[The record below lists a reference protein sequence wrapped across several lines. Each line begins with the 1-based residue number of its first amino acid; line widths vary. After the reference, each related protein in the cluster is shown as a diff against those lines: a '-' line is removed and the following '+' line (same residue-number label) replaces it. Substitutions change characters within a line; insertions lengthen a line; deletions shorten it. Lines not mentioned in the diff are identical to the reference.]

1 MIYIKQ
7 TKQQIISKC
16 KKLKKENNKLSAS
29 VDYLQKDNKGQ
40 QTYIDELV
48 NRKEQFKEERNE
60 ALDNVET
67 LKKEKDVLELGYL
80 KDIVGLQKKLI
91 TKLEDTEVK
100 TPVYNNYYGN
110 ENNNNTVT
118 STSPVATN
126 GFATSS
132 TSFTT

>member
-16 KKLKKENNKLSAS
+16 KKLKKENNKLSAD
-29 VDYLQKDNKGQ
+29 VDYLREDNKGQ
-40 QTYIDELV
+40 QTYIDELE

-60 ALDNVET
+60 ALNDVDT
-67 LKKEKDVLELGYL
+67 LKKDKDVLELGYL

-100 TPVYNNYYGN
+100 APVYNNYYGS

-118 STSPVATN
+118 SPSPTNAN

>member
-29 VDYLQKDNKGQ
+29 VDYLQEDNKGQ

>member
-16 KKLKKENNKLSAS
+16 KKLKKENNKLSAD
-29 VDYLQKDNKGQ
+29 VDYLKEDNKGQ
-40 QTYIDELV
+40 QTYINELE
-48 NRKEQFKEERNE
+48 NRRDQFREERNE
-60 ALDNVET
+60 ALDDADT

-100 TPVYNNYYGN
+100 APVYNNYYGN
-110 ENNNNTVT
+110 ENNASTVT
-118 STSPVATN
+118 STSPTTTN

-132 TSFTT
+132 TSYTI

>member
-16 KKLKKENNKLSAS
+16 KKLKKENNKLSID
-29 VDYLQKDNKGQ
+29 VDCLKEDNKGQ
-40 QTYIDELV
+40 QTYIDELE

-60 ALDNVET
+60 ALNDVDT

-100 TPVYNNYYGN
+100 APVYNNYYGN
-110 ENNNNTVT
+110 DNTGAST
-118 STSPVATN
+118 STSPTNTN

-132 TSFTT
+132 TSILT

>member
-16 KKLKKENNKLSAS
+16 KKLKKENNKLSAD
-29 VDYLQKDNKGQ
+29 VDYLREDNKGQ
-40 QTYIDELV
+40 QTYIDELE

-60 ALDNVET
+60 ALNDVDT

-100 TPVYNNYYGN
+100 APVYNNYYGN
-110 ENNNNTVT
+110 KNNNNTVT
-118 STSPVATN
+118 STSPTN
-126 GFATSS
+126 TNVLATSS

>member
-16 KKLKKENNKLSAS
+16 KKLKKENNKLSID
-29 VDYLQKDNKGQ
+29 VDCLKEDNKGQ
-40 QTYIDELV
+40 QTYIDELE

-60 ALDNVET
+60 ALNDVDT

-100 TPVYNNYYGN
+100 APVYNNYYGN

-118 STSPVATN
+118 STSPTNTN

-132 TSFTT
+132 TSYTI

>member
-16 KKLKKENNKLSAS
+16 KKLKKENNKLSVD
-29 VDYLQKDNKGQ
+29 VDYLREDNKGQ
-40 QTYIDELV
+40 QTYIDELE

-60 ALDNVET
+60 ALNDVDT

-100 TPVYNNYYGN
+100 APVYNNYYGN
-110 ENNNNTVT
+110 ENNASTVT
-118 STSPVATN
+118 STSPTTTN

-132 TSFTT
+132 TSYTI

>member
-110 ENNNNTVT
+110 DNTGAIT
-118 STSPVATN
+118 STSPTNTN
-126 GFATSS
+126 GFTTSS

>member
-16 KKLKKENNKLSAS
+16 KKLKKENNKLSID
-29 VDYLQKDNKGQ
+29 VDCLKEDNKGQ
-40 QTYIDELV
+40 QTYIDELE

-60 ALDNVET
+60 ALNDVDT

-100 TPVYNNYYGN
+100 APVYNNYYGN
-110 ENNNNTVT
+110 DNTGAST
-118 STSPVATN
+118 STSPTNTN

-132 TSFTT
+132 TSIIT

>member
-16 KKLKKENNKLSAS
+16 KKLKKENNKLSAD
-29 VDYLQKDNKGQ
+29 VDYLREDNKGQ
-40 QTYIDELV
+40 QTYIDELE

-60 ALDNVET
+60 ALNDVDT
-67 LKKEKDVLELGYL
+67 LKKDKYVLELGYL
-80 KDIVGLQKKLI
+80 KDIVCLQKKLI

-100 TPVYNNYYGN
+100 APVYNNYYGN

-118 STSPVATN
+118 STSPTNAN

>member
-16 KKLKKENNKLSAS
+16 KKLKKENNKLSAD
-29 VDYLQKDNKGQ
+29 VDYLKEDNKGQ
-40 QTYIDELV
+40 QTYINELE
-48 NRKEQFKEERNE
+48 NRRDQFREERNE
-60 ALDNVET
+60 ALDDADT

>member
-16 KKLKKENNKLSAS
+16 KKLKKENNKLSAD
-29 VDYLQKDNKGQ
+29 VDYLREDNKGQ
-40 QTYIDELV
+40 QTYIDELE

-60 ALDNVET
+60 ALNDVDT

-100 TPVYNNYYGN
+100 APVYNNYYGN

-118 STSPVATN
+118 STSPTNTN

>member
-16 KKLKKENNKLSAS
+16 KKLKKENNKLSF
-29 VDYLQKDNKGQ
+29 VIDYLREDNKGQ
-40 QTYIDELV
+40 QTYIDELE

-60 ALDNVET
+60 ALNDVDT

-100 TPVYNNYYGN
+100 APLYNNYYGN

-118 STSPVATN
+118 STSPTTTN

-132 TSFTT
+132 TSYTI

>member
-100 TPVYNNYYGN
+100 APVYNNYYGN

-118 STSPVATN
+118 STSPVVTN

>member
-16 KKLKKENNKLSAS
+16 KKLKKENNKLSID
-29 VDYLQKDNKGQ
+29 VDCLKEDNKGQ
-40 QTYIDELV
+40 QTYIDELE

-60 ALDNVET
+60 ALNDVDT

-100 TPVYNNYYGN
+100 APVYNNYYGN
-110 ENNNNTVT
+110 DNTGAST
-118 STSPVATN
+118 STSPTNTN

-132 TSFTT
+132 SSTIIT

>member
-16 KKLKKENNKLSAS
+16 KKLKKENNKLSFDI
-29 VDYLQKDNKGQ
+29 DYLREDNKGQ
-40 QTYIDELV
+40 QTYIDELE

-60 ALDNVET
+60 ALNDVDT
-67 LKKEKDVLELGYL
+67 LKKDKDVLELGYL

-100 TPVYNNYYGN
+100 APVYNNYYGN

-118 STSPVATN
+118 STSPVNTN
-126 GFATSS
+126 GFTTSS

>member
-16 KKLKKENNKLSAS
+16 KKLKKENNKLSAD
-29 VDYLQKDNKGQ
+29 VDYLREDNKGQ
-40 QTYIDELV
+40 QTYIDELE

-60 ALDNVET
+60 ALNDVDT

-91 TKLEDTEVK
+91 KNLEDTEVK
-100 TPVYNNYYGN
+100 APVYNNYYGN

-118 STSPVATN
+118 STSPTNAN

>member
-29 VDYLQKDNKGQ
+29 VDYLQEDNKGQ

-91 TKLEDTEVK
+91 IKLEDTEVK
-100 TPVYNNYYGN
+100 APVYNNYYGN

-118 STSPVATN
+118 STSPVVTN

-132 TSFTT
+132 TSYTI

>member
-16 KKLKKENNKLSAS
+16 KKLKKENNKLSAD
-29 VDYLQKDNKGQ
+29 VDYLKEDNKGQ

-100 TPVYNNYYGN
+100 APVYNNYYGN
-110 ENNNNTVT
+110 ENNASTVT
-118 STSPVATN
+118 STSPTTTN

-132 TSFTT
+132 TSYTI

>member
-16 KKLKKENNKLSAS
+16 KKLKKENNKLSAD
-29 VDYLQKDNKGQ
+29 VDYLREDNKGQ
-40 QTYIDELV
+40 QTYIDELE

-60 ALDNVET
+60 ALNDVDT

-100 TPVYNNYYGN
+100 APVYNNYYGN

-118 STSPVATN
+118 STSPTNTN

-132 TSFTT
+132 TSIIT

>member
-16 KKLKKENNKLSAS
+16 KKLKKENNKLSAD
-29 VDYLQKDNKGQ
+29 VDYLREDNKGH
-40 QTYIDELV
+40 QTYIDELE
-48 NRKEQFKEERNE
+48 NRKEQFKEERTE
-60 ALDNVET
+60 ALNDVDT

-100 TPVYNNYYGN
+100 APVYNNYYGN
-110 ENNNNTVT
+110 ENNASTVT
-118 STSPVATN
+118 STSPTTTN

-132 TSFTT
+132 TSYTI

>member
-16 KKLKKENNKLSAS
+16 KKLKKENNKLSAD
-29 VDYLQKDNKGQ
+29 VDYLREDNKGQ
-40 QTYIDELV
+40 QTYIDELE

-60 ALDNVET
+60 ALNDVDT

-100 TPVYNNYYGN
+100 APVY
-110 ENNNNTVT
+110 NNNTVT
-118 STSPVATN
+118 STSPVNTN
-126 GFATSS
+126 GFTTSS

>member
-16 KKLKKENNKLSAS
+16 KKLKKENNKLSAD
-29 VDYLQKDNKGQ
+29 VDYLKEDNKGQ

-110 ENNNNTVT
+110 DNTGAIT
-118 STSPVATN
+118 STSPTNTN
-126 GFATSS
+126 GFTTSS

>member
-16 KKLKKENNKLSAS
+16 KKLKKENNKLSAD
-29 VDYLQKDNKGQ
+29 VDYLREDNKGQ
-40 QTYIDELV
+40 QTYIDELE

-60 ALDNVET
+60 ALNDVDT

-100 TPVYNNYYGN
+100 APVYNNYYGN
-110 ENNNNTVT
+110 DNTGAST
-118 STSPVATN
+118 STSPTNTN

>member
-16 KKLKKENNKLSAS
+16 KKLKKENNNLSAD
-29 VDYLQKDNKGQ
+29 VDYLREDNKGQ
-40 QTYIDELV
+40 QTYIDELE

-60 ALDNVET
+60 ALNDVDT

-100 TPVYNNYYGN
+100 APVYNNYYGN
-110 ENNNNTVT
+110 ENNASTVT
-118 STSPVATN
+118 STSPTTTN

-132 TSFTT
+132 TSYTI

>member
-16 KKLKKENNKLSAS
+16 KKLKKENNKLSID
-29 VDYLQKDNKGQ
+29 VDCLKEDNKGK
-40 QTYIDELV
+40 QTYIDELE

-60 ALDNVET
+60 ALNDVDT
-67 LKKEKDVLELGYL
+67 LKKDKDVLELGYL

-91 TKLEDTEVK
+91 TKLEDTVVK
-100 TPVYNNYYGN
+100 AAVYNNYYGN
-110 ENNNNTVT
+110 ENNASTVT
-118 STSPVATN
+118 STSPTTTN

-132 TSFTT
+132 TNYTI

>member
-16 KKLKKENNKLSAS
+16 KKLKKENNKLSAD
-29 VDYLQKDNKGQ
+29 VDYLKEDNKGQ
-40 QTYIDELV
+40 QTYIDELE

-60 ALDNVET
+60 ALNDVDT

-100 TPVYNNYYGN
+100 APVYNNYYGN
-110 ENNNNTVT
+110 DNTGAST
-118 STSPVATN
+118 STSATNTN

>member
-16 KKLKKENNKLSAS
+16 KKLKKENNKLSAD
-29 VDYLQKDNKGQ
+29 VDYLREDNKGQ
-40 QTYIDELV
+40 QTYIDELE

-60 ALDNVET
+60 ALNDVDT

-100 TPVYNNYYGN
+100 APVYNNYYGN
-110 ENNNNTVT
+110 ENNASTVT
-118 STSPVATN
+118 STSPTTTN

-132 TSFTT
+132 TSYTI

>member
-29 VDYLQKDNKGQ
+29 VDYLQEDNKGQ

-91 TKLEDTEVK
+91 IKLEDTEVK
-100 TPVYNNYYGN
+100 APVYNNYYGN

-118 STSPVATN
+118 STSPVVTN

>member
-16 KKLKKENNKLSAS
+16 KKLKKENNKLSAD
-29 VDYLQKDNKGQ
+29 VDYLREDNKGQ
-40 QTYIDELV
+40 QTYIDELE

-60 ALDNVET
+60 ALNDVDT
-67 LKKEKDVLELGYL
+67 LKKDKDVLELGYL

-100 TPVYNNYYGN
+100 APVYNNYYGN
-110 ENNNNTVT
+110 DNTGAST
-118 STSPVATN
+118 STSPTNTN

>member
-16 KKLKKENNKLSAS
+16 KKLKKENNKLSAD
-29 VDYLQKDNKGQ
+29 VDYLREDNKGQ
-40 QTYIDELV
+40 QTYIDELE

-60 ALDNVET
+60 ALNDVDT
-67 LKKEKDVLELGYL
+67 LKKDKDVLELGYL

-100 TPVYNNYYGN
+100 APVYNNYYGN
-110 ENNNNTVT
+110 ENNASTVT
-118 STSPVATN
+118 STSPTNTN

-132 TSFTT
+132 TSIIT

>member
-16 KKLKKENNKLSAS
+16 KKLKKENNKLSAD
-29 VDYLQKDNKGQ
+29 VDYLKEDNKGQ
-40 QTYIDELV
+40 QTYINELE
-48 NRKEQFKEERNE
+48 NRRDQFREERNE
-60 ALDNVET
+60 ALDDADT

-110 ENNNNTVT
+110 DNTGAST
-118 STSPVATN
+118 STSPTNTN

-132 TSFTT
+132 TSIIT

>member
-16 KKLKKENNKLSAS
+16 KKLKKENNKLSID
-29 VDYLQKDNKGQ
+29 VDCLKEDNKGQ
-40 QTYIDELV
+40 QTYIDELE

-60 ALDNVET
+60 ALNDVDT

-100 TPVYNNYYGN
+100 APVYNNYYGN
-110 ENNNNTVT
+110 DNTGAST
-118 STSPVATN
+118 STSPTNTN

>member
-16 KKLKKENNKLSAS
+16 KKLKKENNKLSAD
-29 VDYLQKDNKGQ
+29 VDYLKEDNKGQ
-40 QTYIDELV
+40 QTYINELE
-48 NRKEQFKEERNE
+48 NRRDQFKEERNE
-60 ALDNVET
+60 ALDDADT

-110 ENNNNTVT
+110 DNTGAST
-118 STSPVATN
+118 STSPTNTN

-132 TSFTT
+132 TSIIT

>member
-16 KKLKKENNKLSAS
+16 KKLKKENNKLSAD
-29 VDYLQKDNKGQ
+29 VDYLREDNKGQ
-40 QTYIDELV
+40 QTYIDELE
-48 NRKEQFKEERNE
+48 NRKEQFKEERNK
-60 ALDNVET
+60 ALNDVDT

-100 TPVYNNYYGN
+100 APVYNNYYGN
-110 ENNNNTVT
+110 ENNASTVT
-118 STSPVATN
+118 STSPTTTN

-132 TSFTT
+132 TSYTI

>member
-16 KKLKKENNKLSAS
+16 KKLKKENNKLSAD
-29 VDYLQKDNKGQ
+29 VDYLREDNKGQ
-40 QTYIDELV
+40 QTYINELE
-48 NRKEQFKEERNE
+48 NRRDQFREERNE
-60 ALDNVET
+60 ALDDADT

-100 TPVYNNYYGN
+100 APVYNNYYGN
-110 ENNNNTVT
+110 DNTGAST
-118 STSPVATN
+118 STSPTNTN

-132 TSFTT
+132 TSILT

>member
-16 KKLKKENNKLSAS
+16 KKLKKENNKLSAD
-29 VDYLQKDNKGQ
+29 VDYLKEDNKGQ

-48 NRKEQFKEERNE
+48 NRKEQFKEERDE

-110 ENNNNTVT
+110 DNTGAST
-118 STSPVATN
+118 STSLTNTN

>member
-16 KKLKKENNKLSAS
+16 KKLKKENNKLSAD
-29 VDYLQKDNKGQ
+29 VDYLREDNKGQ
-40 QTYIDELV
+40 QTYIDELE

-60 ALDNVET
+60 ALNDVDT
-67 LKKEKDVLELGYL
+67 LKKDKDVLELGYL

-100 TPVYNNYYGN
+100 APVYNNYYGN
-110 ENNNNTVT
+110 ENNASTVT
-118 STSPVATN
+118 STSPVNTN
-126 GFATSS
+126 GFTTSS